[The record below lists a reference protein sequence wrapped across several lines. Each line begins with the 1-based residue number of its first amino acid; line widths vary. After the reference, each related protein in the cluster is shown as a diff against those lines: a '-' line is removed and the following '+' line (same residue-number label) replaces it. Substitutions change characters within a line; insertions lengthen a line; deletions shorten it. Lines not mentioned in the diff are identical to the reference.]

1 MRSKNCE
8 LKIKIKVIFTK
19 NENKVSKIYFILLTL
34 FFKGME

>member
-19 NENKVSKIYFILLTL
+19 NENEVYKIYFILLTI